1 MEMLKVMQDF
11 GHQPSKTTTLVYF
24 AMRVHIPACADDAL
38 YVASE
43 TLVRR
48 SVKLACAVFYVVQE

>member
-1 MEMLKVMQDF
+1 MEMLKVMRDF

-43 TLVRR
+43 TLVHR
-48 SVKLACAVFYVVQE
+48 SI